1 MIMGLERLDRIT
13 AFMEEQSGPPKRST
27 GSVGTIPEEAPEGSG
42 AQHSTHSAQS
52 RASGVNGWPHG
63 SAEERGAQPQGNAV
77 EQHFSGMCIAP
88 LHGAQLE
95 RCEKCILYMGVC

>member
-27 GSVGTIPEEAPEGSG
+27 GSVGTIPEEVPEGSG

-52 RASGVNGWPHG
+52 RDSGVNGWPHG
-63 SAEERGAQPQGNAV
+63 SAGERGAQPPRNTV
-77 EQHFSGMCIAP
+77 EGHSSGMCIIP
-88 LHGAQLE
+88 LHGAYLE
-95 RCEKCILYMGVC
+95 GCEKCILYLG

>member
-27 GSVGTIPEEAPEGSG
+27 GSVGTIPMEAPEGSG
-42 AQHSTHSAQS
+42 ARHSTHNMQS
-52 RASGVNGWPHG
+52 RDSGVNGRPHG

-77 EQHFSGMCIAP
+77 EQHFSGVCIAP
-88 LHGAQLE
+88 LHGA
-95 RCEKCILYMGVC
+95 